1 MVYRLWTINLENMK
15 VINHINNAKDTIF
28 SFEILPPLKGQNISA
43 IYNSID
49 PLMEF
54 NPPFVNVTYHREQVV
69 YKRLP
74 SGLLEQKTIKKRP
87 GTVGICAAIQ
97 NKYKIDAVPH
107 ILCGGFSKE
116 DTENALI
123 DLDFLGIENVLAL
136 RGDSMKGETVFVPE
150 KDGHTYARD
159 LVRQV
164 KQMNEGKYLD
174 DELQNTTPTN
184 FCIGVAGY
192 PEKHFEAPSLN
203 NDIEKLKEKVDAGA
217 EYITTQLFY
226 DNQKYFEY
234 VKKVRAAGIT
244 VPVIPGLKPIST
256 KKHLSILPHF
266 FKVDLPD
273 DLVKAVIDCKDNEAV
288 RQVGVEWAIAQSK
301 ELKAAGAP
309 AIHYYSMGKVDNIKA
324 IAEATF

>member
-1 MVYRLWTINLENMK
+1 MK
-15 VINHINNAKDTIF
+15 VIEHINKAKETIF

-54 NPPFVNVTYHREQVV
+54 NPPFVNVTYHREETV

-107 ILCGGFSKE
+107 ILCGGFNRE

-123 DLDFLGIENVLAL
+123 DLDFLDIENVLAL
-136 RGDSMKGETVFVPE
+136 RGDSMKGETYFVPE
-150 KDGHTYARD
+150 KDGHSYARD
-159 LVRQV
+159 LVSQV
-164 KQMNEGKYLD
+164 RQMNEGKYLD
-174 DELQNTTPTN
+174 EELQNSTPTN

-192 PEKHFEAPSLN
+192 PEKHFEAPSIN

-217 EYITTQLFY
+217 DYITTQLFY
-226 DNQKYFEY
+226 DNTKYFEY
-234 VKKVRAAGIT
+234 VEKLRKAGIT
-244 VPVIPGLKPIST
+244 IPVIPGLKPIST

-273 DLVKAVIDCKDNEAV
+273 DLVKAVVGCKDNAAV
-288 RQVGVEWAIAQSK
+288 RQVGVEWAITQSK
-301 ELKAAGAP
+301 ELKAAGVP

-324 IAEATF
+324 IASAVF